1 MNSIRSQLTVWYTVA
16 LGATVFAFGLALYVE
31 RRSSSLTELDQRLT
45 VEADFV
51 SQFLSQSYQVMGELT
66 EPDPWLPPEV
76 PEAQRPRQLVATSQA
91 FLDGLADFLVV
102 VDPLGNR
109 LYVTDTTGARRPIPF
124 DRLAED
130 PLVLT
135 GTTVGLLLELAR
147 PPVSQGTGTL
157 EGDPVAGPVR
167 YLVMRIPGAGSEIG
181 ALVVATALSNIAFG
195 PAQLL
200 GSMLVILPVIL
211 LGSIAIGYILA
222 GTSLRPLKVM
232 MEELQAITDGRS
244 LHRRLAVPHTGDELA
259 SLARSTNQMIGRLEQ
274 SFDSLRRFSADASH
288 ELKTPLMI
296 FRAGVERALTHPD
309 APAESLEELDRV
321 LDEINRMT
329 EMIDNLLTLA
339 RVDEGRA
346 ALALTE
352 CDLRELI
359 ADLAETAEIL
369 AEPDDIRVSVSMPNE
384 PVLLPIDR
392 GRMQQLLLNLVTNAV
407 KYTPA
412 GGTVAIR
419 LADENDMITIAVH
432 DTGVGIPA
440 KDIPHIFDR
449 FYRADVARSRSG
461 HRPGVGLGLAITKW
475 IAEAHGGTIT
485 ATSRPGRGTVFSVR
499 IPRPAP
505 TPPPAQVPEQA

>member
-1 MNSIRSQLTVWYTVA
+1 VNSIRSQLTVWYTVA
-16 LGATVFAFGLALYVE
+16 LGATVFAFGFALYVE
-31 RRSSSLTELDQRLT
+31 RRTSSLAELDQRLT
-45 VEADFV
+45 IEADFV

-66 EPDPWLPPEV
+66 EPDPRLPPNV

-91 FLDGLADFLVV
+91 FLDGLADFLIV
-102 VDPLGNR
+102 VDPLGHR
-109 LYVTDTTGARRPIPF
+109 LYVTDTTGARRPLPF

-135 GTTVGLLLELAR
+135 GTTVGQLLELAR

-157 EGDPVAGPVR
+157 EGDPIAGPIR
-167 YLVMRIPGAGSEIG
+167 YLVMRVPGAGFEIG
-181 ALVVATALSNIAFG
+181 GLVVATALTNIAFG

-200 GSMLVILPVIL
+200 GSMLFILPVIL
-211 LGSIAIGYILA
+211 LGSIAIGYLLA
-222 GTSLRPLKVM
+222 GTSLRPLNGM
-232 MEELQAITDGRS
+232 MEELKAITDGRS
-244 LHRRLAVPHTGDELA
+244 LHRRLAVPATGDELA
-259 SLARSTNQMIGRLEQ
+259 SLARSANQMIGRLEQ

-296 FRAGVERALTHPD
+296 LRAGVERALTNPD
-309 APAESLEELDRV
+309 TPTENLEDLDRV
-321 LDEINRMT
+321 LEEINRMT

-352 CDLRELI
+352 CDVNALV
-359 ADLAETAEIL
+359 ADMAETAEIL
-369 AEPDDIRVSVSMPNE
+369 AEPDRIRVSVGVPE
-384 PVLLPIDR
+384 QPVLLPIDR
-392 GRMQQLLLNLVTNAV
+392 GRIQQLLLNLVTNAI

-412 GGTVAIR
+412 GGTVSIR
-419 LADENDMITIAVH
+419 LADENDIVTIAVH

-440 KDIPHIFDR
+440 KDLPHIFDR

-461 HRPGVGLGLAITKW
+461 GRPGVGLGLAITKW

-485 ATSRPGRGTVFSVR
+485 ATSRPGRGTAFSVR
-499 IPRPAP
+499 IPRAAPAS
-505 TPPPAQVPEQA
+505 VPDEV

>member
-1 MNSIRSQLTVWYTVA
+1 VNSIRSQLTVWYTVA
-16 LGATVFAFGLALYVE
+16 LGATVVAFGLALYVE
-31 RRSSSLTELDQRLT
+31 RRASSLEELDQRLT
-45 VEADFV
+45 IEADFV

-66 EPDPWLPPEV
+66 EPDPRLPPEV

-91 FLDGLADFLVV
+91 FLDGLADFLIV
-102 VDPLGNR
+102 VDPLGHR

-135 GTTVGLLLELAR
+135 GATVDRLLELAR

-157 EGDPVAGPVR
+157 EGDPVAGSIR
-167 YLVMRIPGAGSEIG
+167 YLVLRVPGAGFEIG
-181 ALVVATALSNIAFG
+181 ALVVATALTNIAFG

-200 GSMLVILPVIL
+200 GSMLLILPVIL
-211 LGSIAIGYILA
+211 LGSIAIGYLLA
-222 GTSLRPLKVM
+222 GTSLRPLKGM
-232 MEELQAITDGRS
+232 MEELKAITDGRS

-259 SLARSTNQMIGRLEQ
+259 SLARSANQMIGRLEQ

-296 FRAGVERALTHPD
+296 LRAGVERALTNPET
-309 APAESLEELDRV
+309 PTESLEELDGV
-321 LDEINRMT
+321 LEEINRMT

-339 RVDEGRA
+339 RAEEGRA

-352 CDLRELI
+352 SDLRDLI
-359 ADLAETAEIL
+359 TDMEETAEIL
-369 AEPDDIRVSVSMPNE
+369 AEPDRIRVSISMPDE
-384 PVLLPIDR
+384 PVLLPCDR
-392 GRMQQLLLNLVTNAV
+392 GRMQQLLLNLVTNAI

-412 GGTVAIR
+412 GGTVSIR
-419 LADENDMITIAVH
+419 LADENDIVTIAVH

-449 FYRADVARSRSG
+449 FYRADLARSRSG
-461 HRPGVGLGLAITKW
+461 DRPGVGLGLAITKW

-485 ATSRPGRGTVFSVR
+485 ATSRPGRGTAFSVR
-499 IPRPAP
+499 IPRSAPAL
-505 TPPPAQVPEQA
+505 VPDEL